1 MVRLPLHLDLRDM
14 LISYFEACGSP
25 SSSTRAL
32 KVPPRLRAFDRDLK
46 AAGIPKMDERGIVA
60 DLHSMRHSTASSCEI
75 PPPRRPSRYF
85 SCMETAN
92 LSASDAIGKNRRT
105 RFPVLVMIP
114 GIETIHPSGTLIA
127 SNFGVSVIQIYCH
140 QLPLRV
146 KQNKSHQTKTTIFQ
160 GKMAPAV
167 GIEPTT

>member
-14 LISYFEACGSP
+14 LIYYFEACGSP

-85 SCMETAN
+85 LRNDPPNFFASSSISKN
-92 LSASDAIGKNRRT
+92 L
-105 RFPVLVMIP
+105 RFLVPSLVIFE
-114 GIETIHPSGTLIA
+114 GTEIIHPFTVKTGLNLGSRDMR
-127 SNFGVSVIQIYCH
+127 YWCH
-140 QLPLRV
+140 ELPLRV